1 MGERPWDDS
10 GLDVLRNMYPA
21 PSQKPTPIEIAKTT
35 GQLALGPEPLPAQ
48 EGEA

>member
-10 GLDVLRNMYPA
+10 GLDILRNIE
-21 PSQKPTPIEIAKTT
+21 PTPEPRAIDIAKIA
-35 GQLALGPEPLPAQ
+35 GQTALGPKPLPAQ